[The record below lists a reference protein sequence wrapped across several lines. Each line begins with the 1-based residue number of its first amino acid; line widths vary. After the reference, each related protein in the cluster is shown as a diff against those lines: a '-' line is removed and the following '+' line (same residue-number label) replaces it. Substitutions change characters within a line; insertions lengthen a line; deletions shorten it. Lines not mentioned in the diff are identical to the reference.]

1 VVDLLP
7 ENLYRARLEGK
18 PSSKTA
24 AFLSSLVDDTRII
37 EEDLDG
43 TEAHNIMLFE
53 QGVMSEQE
61 LASILG
67 SLEHIRRDWRKGRL
81 SLNTRF
87 EDIHELIE
95 AQVVDEIG
103 IETGGK
109 LHTGRSRNDQVAVDL
124 RMRVR
129 TEILNLSDRLLDL
142 IEALINLSEGHSDS
156 LMLLYTHT
164 QHAQIGVFAHY
175 LLSYVDALM
184 RDFGRLSNCL
194 DRVNLSPLGACAI
207 GGTGVPIS
215 RERTSELLG
224 FDGLVENSID
234 AVSSRDF
241 AVETVSCLAIL
252 MAHLSRVSE
261 DLVLWSTSEFGY
273 VELSDE
279 FSSTSSVMPHKKN
292 PCGIELV
299 RGKTGIVY
307 GSLINLLTIV
317 KGLVTGYNRDLQ
329 ETKGPLWLSFD
340 AAESSLEVLA
350 GVFRTL
356 KVRSTS
362 MRSAITESYAP
373 AIDLAEALTR
383 ECRLSFREAH
393 RVVGELVRESVKS
406 GTPLIKTNM
415 KDLEEA
421 CNLALGRKVELP
433 PSILKAV
440 TNAESILDGRG
451 SIGAPKPGEV
461 RRMISARKRSVKAGR
476 IRLSERRLKIEKA
489 RKRLMATVRKYIKTG

>member
-1 VVDLLP
+1 MP
-7 ENLYRARLEGK
+7 EDLYRARLEGR
-18 PSSKTA
+18 PNSETA

-53 QGVMSEQE
+53 QGIMTERE

-67 SLEHIRRDWRKGRL
+67 SLERIRRDWHEGRL

-142 IEALINLSEGHSDS
+142 IEVLIKVSEGHSDS

-184 RDFGRLSNCL
+184 RDFERLSNCL
-194 DRVNLSPLGACAI
+194 GRVNLSPLGACAI
-207 GGTGVPIS
+207 GGTGIPID
-215 RERTSELLG
+215 RERTSDLLG

-252 MAHLSRVSE
+252 MAHLSRISE

-273 VELSDE
+273 VELTDE

-292 PCGIELV
+292 PCGVELV

-307 GSLINLLTIV
+307 GALINLLTMV

-329 ETKGPLWLSFD
+329 ETKKPLWLSFD
-340 AAESSLEVLA
+340 AVESSLMVLA

-356 KVRSTS
+356 EVKSTR
-362 MRSAITESYAP
+362 MRSAATESYAP
-373 AIDLAEALTR
+373 AVDLAEALTR
-383 ECRLSFREAH
+383 GCRLSFREAH
-393 RVVGELVRESVKS
+393 KVVGELVRESVKS
-406 GTPLIKTNM
+406 GTPFNQINM

-421 CNLALGRKVELP
+421 CNVALGRKVELP
-433 PSILKAV
+433 ASILKAAA
-440 TNAESILDGRG
+440 NAESILDGRE
-451 SIGAPKPGEV
+451 SIGGPKPGEV
-461 RRMISARKRSVKAGR
+461 RRMISSREKDVKTGR
-476 IRLSERRLKIEKA
+476 DRLSKRKLKIEKA
-489 RKRLMATVRKYIKTG
+489 RKRLMTTVRKYIGTD